1 MKFIVL
7 LCTLSLYMY
16 AISLGETL
24 FNGNCVTCHT
34 IDTPSAAPTI
44 VAIQHRYN
52 KSLPTRDAFV
62 AFMVKW
68 VQKPDAKTALMP
80 EAVAQYGLMP
90 ELGFD
95 SDSLKEM
102 ALFVYEKQF

>member
-34 IDTPSAAPTI
+34 IGTPSAAP
-44 VAIQHRYN
+44 
-52 KSLPTRDAFV
+52 K
-62 AFMVKW
+62 
-68 VQKPDAKTALMP
+68 KPSNAGCFCCIHGKMGSKT
-80 EAVAQYGLMP
+80 GC
-90 ELGFD
+90 
-95 SDSLKEM
+95 
-102 ALFVYEKQF
+102 

>member
-34 IDTPSAAPTI
+34 IDIPKSAPTI
-44 VAIQHRYN
+44 VAIQQLYN
-52 KSLPTRDAFV
+52 KSFSTQDAFV
-62 AFMVKW
+62 AFMAKW

-80 EAVAQYGLMP
+80 EAVVQYGLMP

-95 SDSLKEM
+95 SDSLKEI
-102 ALFVYEKQF
+102 ARFIYEKQF